1 MKYNE
6 LTRLLKKNG
15 CKFVRHDTNHDR
27 WKSKNGVEFEIPR
40 HSGQEVRP
48 GTLNSILKAAG
59 LK

>member
-15 CKFVRHDTNHDR
+15 CKFFRHDTNHDR
-27 WKSKNGVEFEIPR
+27 WISKDGTEFQVPR
-40 HSGQEVRP
+40 HSGQEVKVK
-48 GTLNSILKAAG
+48 TLHKILKDAG